1 MADVPWQG
9 CYSCTVLDH
18 IGIWHTNA
26 GVAEIPCKR
35 DVAAQVGALVSG
47 HIRRIEPY
55 GALVAID
62 DTRIS
67 GLLHISRISRAHV
80 ENVFVS
86 ATCYLQPCIH
96 KQLMCMHDS

>member
-1 MADVPWQG
+1 M
-9 CYSCTVLDH
+9 
-18 IGIWHTNA
+18 
-26 GVAEIPCKR
+26 
-35 DVAAQVGALVSG
+35 SG

-86 ATCYLQPCIH
+86 AACNLLLCTHMRQ
-96 KQLMCMHDS
+96 MHA

>member
-1 MADVPWQG
+1 MPWQR
-9 CYSCTVLDH
+9 CVLVH
-18 IGIWHTNA
+18 TGIWHTNA
-26 GVAEIPCKR
+26 GIAEIFCKP
-35 DVAAQVGALVSG
+35 DVVAQVGALVSG

-86 ATCYLQPCIH
+86 AKFHLQPCTRKH
-96 KQLMCMHDS
+96 LMHA

>member
-1 MADVPWQG
+1 MPWQRF
-9 CYSCTVLDH
+9 CSVTVLNH
-18 IGIWHTNA
+18 VSKWHAGIGELTCEPA
-26 GVAEIPCKR
+26 VA
-35 DVAAQVGALVSG
+35 VQVGALVSG

-86 ATCYLQPCIH
+86 TA
-96 KQLMCMHDS
+96 S